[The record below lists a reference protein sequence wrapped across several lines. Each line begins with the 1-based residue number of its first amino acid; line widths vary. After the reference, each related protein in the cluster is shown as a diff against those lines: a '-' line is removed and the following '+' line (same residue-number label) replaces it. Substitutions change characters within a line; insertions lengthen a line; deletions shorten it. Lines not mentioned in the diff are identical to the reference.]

1 MVTTVSPQQRALNFG
16 AYTRQHI
23 QTLGSQSGTANS
35 HIEYEVPKARLLQ
48 AINLLVEVTLKKASA
63 STTTLNDLNAKM
75 ELYNVIRR
83 MSIDYNN
90 GFSPVVASGKDIAIV
105 NMLRVKSDTVI
116 PTCILDKSMCTITA
130 PTASAETDD
139 KITLASATD
148 VKYYFM
154 LEVPVTLND
163 RDPSGLV
170 LAQNGQTLINFSIDI
185 ADSVNEIPVDSVKI
199 TPQLVTFSIP
209 PVESAFPDLS
219 VLKVLDS
226 RKESFTG
233 GGSNLI
239 KLPTGMIYR
248 KVIIYLEDEN
258 GNPMTPTDITSNI
271 ELLLNTADIPYSI
284 NPQMLRLRT
293 TTQTG
298 GRLPEGYYALDFSC
312 QGTNPNY
319 GGSRDYIDAEQITTF
334 EMRFTTTKA
343 GKITLISE
351 KISRLIASK

>member
-1 MVTTVSPQQRALNFG
+1 MATTVSPQQRALNFG

-23 QTLGSQSGTANS
+23 QTLGSQTGTALS
-35 HIEYEVPKARLLQ
+35 HIEYEVPKARLMQ
-48 AINLLVEVTLKKASA
+48 AINLLVEVTLKKESA
-63 STTTLNDLNAKM
+63 STTTLADLNAKM

-90 GFSPVVASGKDIAIV
+90 GFSPVVASGKDIAVV

-116 PTCILDKSMCTITA
+116 PTCVVDKSLCTITA
-130 PTASAETDD
+130 PTATKETDD
-139 KITLASATD
+139 NITLSSATEI
-148 VKYYFM
+148 KYYFM

-170 LAQNGQTLINFSIDI
+170 LAQNGQTLINFALDI
-185 ADSVNEIPVDSVKI
+185 SDSVNGVPVDAVKV
-199 TPQLVTFSIP
+199 TPQIVSFSIP
-209 PVESAFPDLS
+209 PVENAFPDLS

-233 GGSNLI
+233 GGSNLF

-248 KVIIYLEDEN
+248 KLIIYLEDEN
-258 GNPMTPTDITSNI
+258 GNPMKPEDITSNF
-271 ELLLNTADIPYSI
+271 EMLLNTADIPYSI

-319 GGSRDYIDAEQITTF
+319 GGSRDYIDAEQITTL
-334 EMRFTTTKA
+334 EIRFTTVKS